1 VVSRDAAADNLS
13 EAAPKF
19 EIADPDEVVI
29 SSADPDEV
37 VISSADPDEVVIS
50 SADPDEV
57 VISSADPDAGLDH
70 LEGETVTIIEGNG
83 RERGKPSPGK
93 KRRTKVE
100 IAKDKA
106 DEAAEQTEAQ
116 DAAETATTEDPPAPS
131 RRRGV
136 AQPEA
141 PTDKPASRRRGVAI
155 EDMAV
160 TKVTP
165 PEDAEGNIS
174 DADVTKAASHAAQ
187 KITPRVVKEILA
199 EFGTANTADLD
210 QEQRQEFVER
220 LNAEM
225 ADE

>member
-1 VVSRDAAADNLS
+1 MKITFEGTFTEVRAEAADFFFATCPPDGLGVVSRDAAADNLS

-19 EIADPDEVVI
+19 EI
-29 SSADPDEV
+29 
-37 VISSADPDEVVIS
+37 
-50 SADPDEV
+50 ADPDEV